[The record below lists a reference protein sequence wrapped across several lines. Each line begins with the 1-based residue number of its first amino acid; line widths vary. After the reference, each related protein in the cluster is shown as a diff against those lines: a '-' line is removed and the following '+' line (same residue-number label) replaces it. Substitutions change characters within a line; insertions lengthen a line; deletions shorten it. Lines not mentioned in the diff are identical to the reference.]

1 MDIESELKTY
11 LTQLAV
17 DAAQDSIEPED
28 DLIGQGVID
37 SVGLIKL
44 VEFVEQQF
52 GIKLDDEEIV
62 PENFQSLRCLSEF
75 VRRKKGAG

>member
-1 MDIESELKTY
+1 MDVDSELKDY
-11 LTQLAV
+11 LMQLAV
-17 DAAQDSIEPED
+17 DAERESIEPDD

-44 VEFVEQQF
+44 VEYVERQF

-62 PENFQSLRCLSEF
+62 PENFQSLRCLSRF
-75 VRRKKGAG
+75 VRRKKGEA